1 MCRGS
6 VLAFTEVLQSE
17 PAAEQGRCYMED
29 IMLGASANDSTSNR
43 PVVLTSDIMKT
54 LEVSSYTPTEA
65 HIGPPVVCISGEHWH
80 GGYSSLKCFLIQPN
94 HPCLRINLAALER
107 SQLSSPQI

>member
-6 VLAFTEVLQSE
+6 VLAFTEALQSE

-43 PVVLTSDIMKT
+43 PVVLTSHIMKMLEGLILWVLIPQLRHT
-54 LEVSSYTPTEA
+54 LDP
-65 HIGPPVVCISGEHWH
+65 
-80 GGYSSLKCFLIQPN
+80 L
-94 HPCLRINLAALER
+94 
-107 SQLSSPQI
+107 